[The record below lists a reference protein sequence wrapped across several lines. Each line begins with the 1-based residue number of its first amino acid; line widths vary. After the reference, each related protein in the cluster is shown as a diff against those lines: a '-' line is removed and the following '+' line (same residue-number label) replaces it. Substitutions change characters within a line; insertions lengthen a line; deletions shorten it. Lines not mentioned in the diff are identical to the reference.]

1 MKINFSRHAKR
12 RMRLYNID
20 INDVIRTINTHEQG
34 TKKVAGIKEL
44 LNRAMSE
51 KYRYPLK
58 VVCARENDAIH
69 VITVYPL
76 KRGRKS

>member
-1 MKINFSRHAKR
+1 
-12 RMRLYNID
+12 MRLYNID
-20 INDVIRTINTHEQG
+20 INDVIRTINIHEQDM
-34 TKKVAGIKEL
+34 KKAVGVKET

-58 VVCARENDAIH
+58 VAYTRENDTIH

>member
-1 MKINFSRHAKR
+1 MKIKFSRHAKR

-20 INDVIRTINTHEQG
+20 INDVMGTIKTYEPD
-34 TKKVAGIKEL
+34 TKHVIGVKEV

-58 VVCARENDAIH
+58 VVYTRENDSIH
-69 VITVYPL
+69 IITVYPL
-76 KRGRKS
+76 KRGLKL